1 MTNLSNALFRTMKDL
16 RENGFVFTDNSFSN
30 LMCKSPRYISWVKAS
45 GHAPALEPMVCLFV
59 QLDEMRNKYEAS
71 GDTSSAKE
79 VDGITDNLWDAIR
92 QAAIDTVP
100 NRRRKLKVH
109 GDGGELG

>member
-1 MTNLSNALFRTMKDL
+1 MTNLYNALFRTMKDL
-16 RENGFVFTDNSFSN
+16 REYGFEFSDNSFSN

-59 QLDEMRNKYEAS
+59 QLDEMRNKYEIS
-71 GDTSSAKE
+71 GDITTAKE
-79 VDGITDNLWDAIR
+79 VDGITDYLWDAIR

-100 NRRRKLKVH
+100 NRRRRLRGH
-109 GDGGELG
+109 GDGGKLG